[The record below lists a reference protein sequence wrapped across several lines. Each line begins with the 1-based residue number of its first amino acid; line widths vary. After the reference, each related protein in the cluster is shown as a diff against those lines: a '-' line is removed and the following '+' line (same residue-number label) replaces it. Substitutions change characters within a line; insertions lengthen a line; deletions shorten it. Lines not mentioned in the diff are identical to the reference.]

1 MRLGE
6 PRRYICLAVLFDF
19 RHFVGNF
26 VENLAEFDGFFSNI
40 NRVDKLPDEASDE
53 GTKG

>member
-6 PRRYICLAVLFDF
+6 PRRYICLAVDF